1 MRSELPRL
9 ANNDALWDH
18 LIISSDWA
26 SFFWIICL
34 MASIR
39 YSSKHLE
46 GNLICFHKNHQIIYI
61 YIYKKKNLCPQ
72 PESESIFLPS
82 FWLIFLSLIAILT
95 VTENKVSVLR
105 IQYLTVFFMCITN
118 LYITS
123 NEWNKTS
130 PQAWYSPSAPAH
142 LKCRFNV

>member
-18 LIISSDWA
+18 LIIYSDWA

-46 GNLICFHKNHQIIYI
+46 GCLICFHKNHQIIYI
-61 YIYKKKNLCPQ
+61 YIKKT
-72 PESESIFLPS
+72 LPS
-82 FWLIFLSLIAILT
+82 AAIREHIF
-95 VTENKVSVLR
+95 
-105 IQYLTVFFMCITN
+105 VFFLADISDINCHSNCDWKQSQRAPDTIFNCIFMCITN
-118 LYITS
+118 LNLTS
-123 NEWNKTS
+123 NDWNKTS

-142 LKCRFNV
+142 LKCCFNV